1 MSMAF
6 VEKEVDEGPL
16 PLFYPLADVD
26 APTIRKIL
34 VWPNPT
40 LSKIADPVDDFNAV
54 DIKQLVADMF
64 VTMRKDSGVGLAAP
78 QVNVLRRVITLEIE
92 PDKSLYFINPVIVW
106 VSEKMYSW
114 EEGCLSVPGYFE
126 KRDRPEEI
134 LVETADLSGN
144 VTTVRLQGLYAFA
157 LQHEI
162 DHLNGIVFVDGLS
175 PLKKD
180 RVKAKIRKTLRLRG

>member
-6 VEKEVDEGPL
+6 VEKEVEEGPL

-26 APTIRKIL
+26 PPRFLKIL
-34 VWPNPT
+34 VWPNPV
-40 LSKIADPVDDFNAV
+40 LNQISDPVVEFGTTEL
-54 DIKQLVADMF
+54 KQLVADMF
-64 VTMRKDSGVGLAAP
+64 VTMRKDNGVGLAAP

-92 PDKSLYFINPVIVW
+92 PDKSLYFINPIITW
-106 VSEKMYSW
+106 SSEKMYSW

-134 LVETADLSGN
+134 LVETSDLSGN
-144 VTTVRLQGLYAFA
+144 TTTVRLQGLYAFA

-162 DHLNGIVFVDGLS
+162 DHLNGIVFIDNLS

-180 RVKAKIRKTLRLRG
+180 RVKVKIRKTLRLRG